1 MWALGIV
8 LANVLGGSGI
18 RMSLLGSH
26 DKMIF
31 AEADDRVIW
40 RKLNKLPVALKE
52 GRVPDQW
59 TEVMDLLRSL
69 TRLNPHERM
78 TAAEVLQHPFLKKA
92 DKLPRLYS
100 S

>member
-1 MWALGIV
+1 
-8 LANVLGGSGI
+8 
-18 RMSLLGSH
+18 MSLLSSH
-26 DKMIF
+26 DKVIF

-40 RKLNKLPVALKE
+40 SKLNKLPAALKE
-52 GRVPDQW
+52 GRIPDQW

-92 DKLPRLYS
+92 DKLIRLYS